1 MKNPQN
7 QNSIIPKKSFKHNKR
22 QIPININS
30 NPSPFQ
36 FIYNNKKSHLTNSYI
51 TIGNEIHRKQ
61 KINLSN
67 LFYSTQ
73 NYNLTQSIR
82 ISNNSI
88 INQTFFD
95 KKKLI
100 SFSNLVF
107 NDYKERKPINS
118 SFLIKYG
125 IKKKIQLIQV

>member
-1 MKNPQN
+1 MKNFQN
-7 QNSIIPKKSFKHNKR
+7 QSSIIPKKSFKHNKR

-30 NPSPFQ
+30 NPCPFR
-36 FIYNNKKSHLTNSYI
+36 FICDNKKSHLTNSYI

-125 IKKKIQLIQV
+125 IKKKKLN

>member
-1 MKNPQN
+1 MKNSQN
-7 QNSIIPKKSFKHNKR
+7 QSSIIPKKSYKHNKR

-30 NPSPFQ
+30 NPYPFQ

-61 KINLSN
+61 KNNDLSD

-88 INQTFFD
+88 INQSIFN

-100 SFSNLVF
+100 SFSNLVL

-125 IKKKIQLIQV
+125 IKKKKLN

>member
-7 QNSIIPKKSFKHNKR
+7 QSSIIPQISFKHNKR

-30 NPSPFQ
+30 NPYPSQ

-125 IKKKIQLIQV
+125 IKKKN

>member
-1 MKNPQN
+1 MIYYKFNKIIILMKNSQN
-7 QNSIIPKKSFKHNKR
+7 QSSIIPKKSHKHNKR

-30 NPSPFQ
+30 NPYPFQ

-61 KINLSN
+61 KNNDLSD

-88 INQTFFD
+88 INQS
-95 KKKLI
+95 I
-100 SFSNLVF
+100 F
-107 NDYKERKPINS
+107 NNS
-118 SFLIKYG
+118 
-125 IKKKIQLIQV
+125 